1 MRLPPDLA
9 RVQERMA
16 RGVLARDGFLG
27 TDTRTLADIL
37 AEDAEAL
44 ARLGVR
50 ADEVGAAL
58 ERLTEADLA
67 ALGGPVTVDGRYAV
81 RSVEAMGRIPCPFGT
96 CGLFP
101 KAEVHGRR
109 LDTGQALVWTPL
121 GAHLVRA
128 HGFFQGRGS
137 PYRLEPGML
146 VEFLGR
152 WRCRD
157 PKGQAR
163 DETG

>member
-1 MRLPPDLA
+1 MRLSPALK

-27 TDTRTLADIL
+27 TDTRNLADIV

-50 ADEVGAAL
+50 AEDLGGAL
-58 ERLTEADLA
+58 ERLGDAALA
-67 ALGGPVTVDGRYAV
+67 ALGGPVAVEGRYEVQAV
-81 RSVEAMGRIPCPFGT
+81 EVMGRIPCPFGG

-101 KAEVHGRR
+101 KAEIRGRR
-109 LDTGQALVWTPL
+109 LDTGQELLWTPL
-121 GAHLVRA
+121 GAHLIRA

-137 PYRLEPGML
+137 PYRLEPGTL
-146 VEFLGR
+146 AEFLDLGGPVR
-152 WRCRD
+152 SPGGPGD
-157 PKGQAR
+157 G
-163 DETG
+163 EG